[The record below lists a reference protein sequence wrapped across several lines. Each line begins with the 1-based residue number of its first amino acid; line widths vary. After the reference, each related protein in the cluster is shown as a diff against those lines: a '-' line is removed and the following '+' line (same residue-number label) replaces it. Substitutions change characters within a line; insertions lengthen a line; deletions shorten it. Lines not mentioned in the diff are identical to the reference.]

1 MRTYCKPLLKL
12 IAYVWAL
19 PNTILGVLLGLPMII
34 LGGKANIVDGVIEFH
49 GGWAGRFFATR
60 PRRFCFGAITI
71 GHTILGTC
79 QNTLATLRRH
89 EHVHV
94 RQYEQWGLFFL
105 PAYGLSSL
113 WEICHGRDGYRQN
126 YFERQAYAVEDRLD

>member
-19 PNTILGVLLGLPMII
+19 PNTILGILLGLPMII
-34 LGGKANIVDGVIEFH
+34 VGGKANIVDGVIEFH

-60 PRRFCFGAITI
+60 PRPFCFGAITI

-79 QNTLATLRRH
+79 QNTLGVLRRH

-126 YFERQAYAVEDRLD
+126 YFERQAYAVEDRLG

>member
-19 PNTILGVLLGLPMII
+19 PNTILGILLGLPMII

-60 PRRFCFGAITI
+60 PRPFCFGAITI

-79 QNTLATLRRH
+79 QNTLGVLRRH

-126 YFERQAYAVEDRLD
+126 YFERQAYAVEDRLG